1 MLLCGFRELFAL
13 AMPLVHFVVAYWL
26 AAGSLDG
33 FLEYLPIAALQSAG
47 GFAVST
53 LHDPGRAVLL
63 ASLGGVT

>member
-1 MLLCGFRELFAL
+1 
-13 AMPLVHFVVAYWL
+13 MPLVHFVVAYWL